1 MCSKWGL
8 CGGCAGISKLGDPSS
23 SAGGPVSPSQWDPLV
38 IHLLPPSK
46 RADRSEG
53 CNALG
58 LHWVDTVA

>member
-1 MCSKWGL
+1 M
-8 CGGCAGISKLGDPSS
+8 GISKPGDPSS
-23 SAGGPVSPSQWDPLV
+23 SAGMPVSPSQWDPQV